1 MPQPGGQSAPAAGT
15 AQIPTRPL
23 LRRSRPAAPAQ
34 PTTKVRRTTSETT
47 RQTERCCVAVRIY
60 FRIVATVNFVA
71 VQLYLAGLS
80 WVVWPLF
87 VTTIVLFSDGLAM
100 HYKSK
105 YGSLFTSGALFNF
118 LGVASA
124 ALTGNK
130 PLVAMA
136 TIGSILLLG
145 AYWIDRPEPPSE
157 SADENSP

>member
-1 MPQPGGQSAPAAGT
+1 
-15 AQIPTRPL
+15 
-23 LRRSRPAAPAQ
+23 
-34 PTTKVRRTTSETT
+34 
-47 RQTERCCVAVRIY
+47 VRIY

-80 WVVWPLF
+80 WVVWQLF